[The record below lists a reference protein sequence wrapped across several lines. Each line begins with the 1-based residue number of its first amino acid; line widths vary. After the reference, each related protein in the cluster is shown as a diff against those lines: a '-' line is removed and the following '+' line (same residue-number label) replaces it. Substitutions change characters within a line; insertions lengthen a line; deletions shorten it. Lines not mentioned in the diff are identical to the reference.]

1 MPWSS
6 TDFSSFSGSQNKKQA
21 ALCGLWQVE
30 RIFCLSG
37 KQNLCSSLTQYL
49 GAYCYSS
56 TTSLRAFQS
65 IQMSLLWHEML
76 KTEKRENKELKPR
89 SVQSNMGSLMKQK
102 WISCLD
108 GLIQD
113 FSGKVKLHLCDSCS
127 SKNRVLN
134 KNTLVLLAWINY
146 SQFKASLCFEV
157 ITSHSQTTAE
167 KQVTSFW
174 ILHSRVLRHCA

>member
-1 MPWSS
+1 MQWSS

-65 IQMSLLWHEML
+65 IQMSLLWHENL

-89 SVQSNMGSLMKQK
+89 SVQSNMGSLMKRK

-108 GLIQD
+108 GLILWRISPGRSNYICVIVVQARTEYLIKTPW
-113 FSGKVKLHLCDSCS
+113 FCLPELIIHS
-127 SKNRVLN
+127 SKLPSAL
-134 KNTLVLLAWINY
+134 K
-146 SQFKASLCFEV
+146 
-157 ITSHSQTTAE
+157 
-167 KQVTSFW
+167 
-174 ILHSRVLRHCA
+174 